1 MTSSPIKIEHLTVVS
16 PQIPFFSLQKV
27 KILTTPK
34 IVTVK
39 NHQVTCHRIQHPN

>member
-16 PQIPFFSLQKV
+16 PQIPFFLQKV